1 MASKKTSGKKASR
14 KTHLLDTD
22 PPILVGGGGSSF
34 VWIRKDQL
42 PKLVE
47 PDSVPV
53 RAPRPQTPALYYI
66 FEVIPWSSVTALFS
80 NCGFGIREGV
90 SICAPQGRRRL
101 DGDLIYPSLP
111 W

>member
-22 PPILVGGGGSSF
+22 PPILVGGVGSSF

-66 FEVIPWSSVTALFS
+66 FEVKDSHVKVVVDDGNTAPGPPKTVNSRFHLTTF
-80 NCGFGIREGV
+80 E
-90 SICAPQGRRRL
+90 
-101 DGDLIYPSLP
+101 
-111 W
+111 